1 MTMKILKF
9 LLRLILFPL
18 LLPVILLQW
27 VLTFLTA
34 FSEIV
39 FYLLAGVFFL
49 TSLLGSIF
57 GLLSLSDGLKMLV
70 PSFILWMVPNVSE
83 WLIYRII
90 DLRTAMS
97 NIIKS

>member
-1 MTMKILKF
+1 MKILKF

-39 FYLLAGVFFL
+39 FYLLAGAIFFTAL
-49 TSLLGSIF
+49 FGAIF
-57 GLLSLSDGLKMLV
+57 GLFSLSDGLKMLV

-90 DLRTAMS
+90 DLRTAMN
-97 NIIKS
+97 NIIRS